1 MASTTNIKSKEANI
15 ALSNLGVKSDY
26 GNGVV
31 LRIPREQINNS
42 RGTNNETDTS
52 RSVYNRETGLYER
65 KVPDY
70 IIYIQDTNDTDI
82 TQDGRFKTAQFVAS
96 QTGRPIL
103 IIPREKCAQREQTKM
118 QELKDK
124 LLGNKERSDGETDE
138 NIIKDNPCGNIVSP
152 KVSKK
157 LPVYL
162 TEEEVNRLLDVK
174 LLTPY
179 DYRNK
184 AMLEL
189 LYATGLRISE
199 LCNLK
204 LTDLDVHNCFVR
216 VFGKGKKER
225 IVPVTD
231 LALKYLIKYVTEY
244 RNIILKNKVSDYLF
258 ISNSLTNISRQGFFK
273 IIKKECQRAGINK
286 NVSPHV
292 LRHSFATHLLKHGA
306 DLRIIQE
313 LLGHED
319 ISTTQIYAHLVNEKL
334 KDDYQYHPRNKI
346 VKEDLWKK
354 V

>member
-1 MASTTNIKSKEANI
+1 MKNEYVPSEYVRKYLDFLEFERKLSVNTLNSYRNDLKSLDLYFRGDLKSLTYNNLQKYISTIQGLNTRSVAHHITVINSFYNFLLNEEIIAINPCINI
-15 ALSNLGVKSDY
+15 A
-26 GNGVV
+26 
-31 LRIPREQINNS
+31 
-42 RGTNNETDTS
+42 
-52 RSVYNRETGLYER
+52 
-65 KVPDY
+65 
-70 IIYIQDTNDTDI
+70 
-82 TQDGRFKTAQFVAS
+82 
-96 QTGRPIL
+96 
-103 IIPREKCAQREQTKM
+103 
-118 QELKDK
+118 
-124 LLGNKERSDGETDE
+124 
-138 NIIKDNPCGNIVSP
+138 SP
-152 KVSKK
+152 KIPKR

-162 TEEEVNRLLDVK
+162 TEEEIDK
-174 LLTPY
+174 LLNINLITPY

-184 AMLEL
+184 AMFEL

-204 LTDLDVHNCFVR
+204 LTDVDIENCFVR

-231 LALKYLIKYVTEY
+231 LALKYLSIYIREY
-244 RNIILKNKVSDYLF
+244 RNVILKDKVSEYLF

-273 IIKKECQRAGINK
+273 ILKKECKRTGITK

-334 KDDYQYHPRNKI
+334 KKDYQCHPRSKMNG
-346 VKEDLWKK
+346 EDL
-354 V
+354 

>member
-1 MASTTNIKSKEANI
+1 MMEEYIPSKYI
-15 ALSNLGVKSDY
+15 LSYLDF
-26 GNGVV
+26 
-31 LRIPREQINNS
+31 LH
-42 RGTNNETDTS
+42 
-52 RSVYNRETGLYER
+52 YER
-65 KVPDY
+65 KLSDNTLKSYKNDLKKFDLFFKGDLKKRTYNDLQRY
-70 IIYIQDTNDTDI
+70 ISSIQDMNTRSIAHHITVINSFYVFLQNDGVI
-82 TQDGRFKTAQFVAS
+82 A
-96 QTGRPIL
+96 
-103 IIPREKCAQREQTKM
+103 
-118 QELKDK
+118 
-124 LLGNKERSDGETDE
+124 
-138 NIIKDNPCGNIVSP
+138 DNPCTNIASP
-152 KVSKK
+152 KIPKK

-162 TEEEVNRLLDVK
+162 TEEEIDK
-174 LLTPY
+174 LLNINLVTPY

-184 AMLEL
+184 AMFEL

-204 LTDLDVHNCFVR
+204 LTDIDIENCFVR

-231 LALKYLIKYVTEY
+231 LALKYLKLYIVNY
-244 RNIILKNKVSDYLF
+244 RNLILKSKVSEYLF
-258 ISNSLTNISRQGFFK
+258 ISNSLNNITRQGFFK
-273 IIKKECQRAGINK
+273 IIKKECKRAGITK

-334 KDDYQYHPRNKI
+334 REDYQCHPRNK
-346 VKEDLWKK
+346 V

>member
-1 MASTTNIKSKEANI
+1 MKNEYVPSEYVRKYLDFLEFERKLTVNTLNSYRNDLKSLDLYFRGDLKSLTYNNLQKYISTIQGLNTRSVAHHITVINSFYNFLLNEEIIAINPCINI
-15 ALSNLGVKSDY
+15 A
-26 GNGVV
+26 
-31 LRIPREQINNS
+31 
-42 RGTNNETDTS
+42 
-52 RSVYNRETGLYER
+52 
-65 KVPDY
+65 
-70 IIYIQDTNDTDI
+70 
-82 TQDGRFKTAQFVAS
+82 
-96 QTGRPIL
+96 
-103 IIPREKCAQREQTKM
+103 
-118 QELKDK
+118 
-124 LLGNKERSDGETDE
+124 
-138 NIIKDNPCGNIVSP
+138 SP
-152 KVSKK
+152 KIPKR

-162 TEEEVNRLLDVK
+162 TEEEIDK
-174 LLTPY
+174 LLNINLITPY

-184 AMLEL
+184 AMFEL

-204 LTDLDVHNCFVR
+204 LTDVDIENCFVR

-231 LALKYLIKYVTEY
+231 LALKYLSIYIREY
-244 RNIILKNKVSDYLF
+244 RNVILKDKVSEYLF

-273 IIKKECQRAGINK
+273 ILKKECKRTGITK

-334 KDDYQYHPRNKI
+334 KKDYQCHPRSKMNG
-346 VKEDLWKK
+346 EDL
-354 V
+354 